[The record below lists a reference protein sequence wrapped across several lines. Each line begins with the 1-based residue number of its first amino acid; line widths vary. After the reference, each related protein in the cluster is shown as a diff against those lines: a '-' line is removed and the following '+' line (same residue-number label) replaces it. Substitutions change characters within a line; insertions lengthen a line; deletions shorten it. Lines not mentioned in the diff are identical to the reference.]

1 MLNLSLLCV
10 GKLKEKEYTALQD
23 EYCKRLR
30 RFCRCEL
37 SQIEEQRL
45 PSRPS
50 EAQIRAALQKE
61 GESIAAKIPKGAY
74 TIALCVEGNQMEST
88 EFSKKLEDIA
98 LTTDKLCFI
107 VGGSFGLDA
116 QLKRAAQLQLS
127 FSNMTFPHHLFRIML
142 LEQIYR
148 AFTIQAG
155 TEYHK

>member
-1 MLNLSLLCV
+1 
-10 GKLKEKEYTALQD
+10 
-23 EYCKRLR
+23 
-30 RFCRCEL
+30 
-37 SQIEEQRL
+37 
-45 PSRPS
+45 
-50 EAQIRAALQKE
+50 
-61 GESIAAKIPKGAY
+61 
-74 TIALCVEGNQMEST
+74 MEST

-116 QLKRAAQLQLS
+116 QLKKAAQLQLS